1 MAIALG
7 LLLIKAF
14 KVKDTQLN
22 TLLAYAHNLVILFKF
37 DWYAIRIIYLYF
49 RQIVFICRSLKYKC
63 VKKVYFMSKPAKS
76 NNKPSLTLLPTYMC
90 SMCLDD
96 SNMEILLSEPA
107 PIYV

>member
-1 MAIALG
+1 
-7 LLLIKAF
+7 
-14 KVKDTQLN
+14 
-22 TLLAYAHNLVILFKF
+22 
-37 DWYAIRIIYLYF
+37 
-49 RQIVFICRSLKYKC
+49 
-63 VKKVYFMSKPAKS
+63 MSKPAKS